1 MTGPTRSAGARRY
14 VSRHFSTKTAIVCLL
29 LAGILASCSSSA
41 TAPSTSK
48 AVKPVQGGTVS
59 FAEPP
64 ATTPSWILPFVDTTD
79 YSYFTDFD
87 WDWQMW
93 RPVYFVGTPT
103 SPDIDYSESLAN
115 KPVFSNNDT
124 TVSVTLKPWKWS
136 DGTPITARNVLFFFN
151 ILKVEKLNW
160 WLYIPGSFPDDVKSA
175 KVTSERTI
183 QFQLIHAYN
192 PELISQNDLQS
203 LTPLPLAWDRTSLS
217 GPRGA
222 GSTLPAGTGNGLDM
236 TPAGARRVYAFL
248 ISQNKDLAA
257 YSTNWLWKIVDGPF
271 KLSTYSITGMT
282 SLVPNREYGG
292 VQAKIS
298 RLTFLPFTSASSEF
312 AALRSGQ
319 SIDVGYTSTSYLNQQ
334 SALTGYT
341 LAAWPA
347 WAFSDWFINFNNPTA
362 GPAFRQLYIREAM
375 QSLIDQPTID
385 KYVYKGYAEPSLGSV
400 PLYPPNSWL
409 SSYEKSYPY
418 PYKPALA
425 VKLLSSH
432 GWAVHPSGV
441 TTCTRPGTGS
451 SDCGAG
457 IAAGTGLTFQLS
469 YSNGLP
475 TNQTQALVEKGDFS
489 KAGIV
494 INLRP
499 VTPAELFS
507 LSPTCA
513 PSQSACSWQL
523 MSYQDYTPFP
533 YPFGGIDFETGG
545 VYNFGSYSDPTTD
558 KLLAEAKV
566 ASTPSGLS
574 KSFIGSENRILQQL
588 SELFQPTTP
597 YQLTEVLSNLH
608 GVTPQSP
615 ELAITPELWYFTK

>member
-1 MTGPTRSAGARRY
+1 
-14 VSRHFSTKTAIVCLL
+14 
-29 LAGILASCSSSA
+29 
-41 TAPSTSK
+41 
-48 AVKPVQGGTVS
+48 
-59 FAEPP
+59 
-64 ATTPSWILPFVDTTD
+64 VDTTD

-103 SPDIDYSESLAN
+103 SPNINYSESLAN
-115 KPVFSNNDT
+115 PPVFSNNDT
-124 TVSVTLKPWKWS
+124 TVIVTLKPWKWS

-183 QFQLIHAYN
+183 QFQLTRSYN
-192 PELISQNDLQS
+192 PQLISQNDLQS

-217 GPRGA
+217 GPRGS
-222 GSTLPAGTGNGLDM
+222 GSALPTGTGSGIDM
-236 TPAGARRVYAFL
+236 TPAGARRVYDFL
-248 ISQNKDLAA
+248 ISQNKNLAA
-257 YSTNWLWKIVDGPF
+257 YSTNWLWQIVDGPF
-271 KLSTYSITGMT
+271 KLASYSINGTT

-298 RLTFLPFTSASSEF
+298 RLTFLPFTSVASEF
-312 AALRSGQ
+312 AGLRSGQ
-319 SIDVGYTSTSYLNQQ
+319 NIDVGYTNYSYLNEQ
-334 SALTGYT
+334 SALSGYK
-341 LAAWPA
+341 LAVWPA

-362 GPAFRQLYIREAM
+362 GPVFHQLYIREAM

-385 KYVYKGYAEPSLGSV
+385 KYVYHGLAEPSLGSV
-400 PLYPPNSWL
+400 PLYPPNKWL
-409 SSYEKSYPY
+409 SPYAKSYPF

-457 IAAGTGLTFQLS
+457 IAAGTGLTFQLL
-469 YSNGLP
+469 YSNGVP
-475 TNQTQALVEKGDFS
+475 TNQTMSLVQKGDFS

-494 INLRP
+494 LNLRP
-499 VTPAELFS
+499 VTPAQLFQ
-507 LSPTCA
+507 LSPPCKS
-513 PSQSACSWQL
+513 SQSVCSWQL
-523 MSYQDYTPFP
+523 MSYEDYTPFP
-533 YPFGGIDFETGG
+533 YPFAGIDFQTGG
-545 VYNFGSYSDPTTD
+545 VYNFGSYSDPATD
-558 KLLAEAKV
+558 KLLAAAQV
-566 ASTPSGLS
+566 ASTPNGLS
-574 KSFIGSENRILQQL
+574 KAFITSEDRILQQL
-588 SELFQPTTP
+588 SQLFEPTTP
-597 YQLTEVLSNLH
+597 YQLTEVRSNLH